1 MVATVVESV
10 AVVAAFV
17 TAVGFSCRAGVV
29 ELASTVFV
37 PDIGSSSRSRR
48 KSSCRGYIQTV
59 WLTQLVFAAIGSG
72 LADSASACN
81 RRLFVTWLLGRRGL
95 VRLGAVAFE
104 MILLHDAASLVLF
117 KLTRTPRELWDAL
130 EAHKEIRQVLAAMSA
145 NGQEHRLQ
153 SGAMVYVHPHER
165 SLAESIIARSGVE
178 LRFHHIIA
186 SEDLV
191 AVISNAVAG
200 IPSRKNVRVRDQTR
214 LCLQPMSIAV

>member
-1 MVATVVESV
+1 M
-10 AVVAAFV
+10 
-17 TAVGFSCRAGVV
+17 
-29 ELASTVFV
+29 ASTVFV

-95 VRLGAVAFE
+95 VRLGASAFE
-104 MILLHDAASLVLF
+104 QTILLHDVASLVLF

-130 EAHKEIRQVLAAMSA
+130 EAHEEIRQLLAAMRA
-145 NGQEHRLQ
+145 CGQEHRLQ
-153 SGAMVYVHPHER
+153 SRATVYVHPQQR

-178 LRFHHIIA
+178 LRFHHIIV

-191 AVISNAVAG
+191 AVISDTMAG
-200 IPSRKNVRVRDQTR
+200 LPSRKNVRVREQTR
-214 LCLQPMSIAV
+214 LCLQSMSFAS